1 MKIPES
7 VRISGLEYRVK
18 EVPLLTDGL
27 HELSGQID
35 YRTQTI
41 KLSQAGYPKNGSKAL
56 TLWHEII
63 HGILMDRGL
72 ELDDD
77 TEEAVCE
84 AVARGV
90 YQVLQDNADRFF
102 DLYQPVTITQQMN
115 VDKLPK
121 QLFGIWDGGHADH
134 DDGGNDDDDDD
145 KDRGER

>member
-27 HELSGQID
+27 HELSGQIN
-35 YRTQTI
+35 YRAQTI
-41 KLSQAGYPKNGSKAL
+41 ELSQAGEPKDGSKAL

-72 ELDDD
+72 ELESDM
-77 TEEAVCE
+77 EEAVCE

-102 DLYQPVTITQQMN
+102 DLQQTITAARPLKP
-115 VDKLPK
+115 DKLSVWAMEK
-121 QLFGIWDGGHADH
+121 WNIHAADP
-134 DDGGNDDDDDD
+134 DDGEGDYDDD
-145 KDRGER
+145 KEHSER

>member
-18 EVPLLTDGL
+18 EVPLLTDGM
-27 HELSGQID
+27 HELSGQIN
-35 YRTQTI
+35 YRAQVI
-41 KLSQAGYPKNGSKAL
+41 KLSNAGYPRNGSKAL

-72 ELDDD
+72 ELEDD

-90 YQVLQDNADRFF
+90 YQVLEDNADRFF
-102 DLYQPVTITQQMN
+102 DLQQAVTAARPLKP
-115 VDKLPK
+115 DKLSVWAMEK
-121 QLFGIWDGGHADH
+121 CNIHAADP
-134 DDGGNDDDDDD
+134 DDGEGDYDDDD
-145 KDRGER
+145 KEHSER